1 MFSNLGQNQVM
12 EIIEAARCS
21 VFFIDEDQRVT
32 MKDIGTKAEIEKW
45 ANYAG
50 ATVHKLQL
58 SSQFRCNGSDG
69 YMAYLDQLLGIR
81 ETANTDFKDLGYEFH
96 VCASPNELHEKIL
109 FHNKERNRARMVAG
123 YCWPWNSKKDP
134 KAMDIV
140 IPEHNFA
147 KQWNLTQDGMLWIV
161 SPAAVDQIGCIHTC
175 QGLEVDYIGVFM
187 GPDLVIRNGTWV
199 CQPEKRA
206 SSDKSIHGIKSLIKL
221 NPQKG
226 KEMANAIIKN
236 TYRTLMTRGMK
247 GCFLWSSDEET
258 QDWLR
263 ENTTRSI

>member
-1 MFSNLGQNQVM
+1 M

-96 VCASPNELHEKIL
+96 VCASPNELQEKIL

-140 IPEHNFA
+140 VPEYNFG

-161 SPAAVDQIGCIHTC
+161 SPASVEQI
-175 QGLEVDYIGVFM
+175 
-187 GPDLVIRNGTWV
+187 
-199 CQPEKRA
+199 
-206 SSDKSIHGIKSLIKL
+206 
-221 NPQKG
+221 
-226 KEMANAIIKN
+226 
-236 TYRTLMTRGMK
+236 
-247 GCFLWSSDEET
+247 
-258 QDWLR
+258 
-263 ENTTRSI
+263 